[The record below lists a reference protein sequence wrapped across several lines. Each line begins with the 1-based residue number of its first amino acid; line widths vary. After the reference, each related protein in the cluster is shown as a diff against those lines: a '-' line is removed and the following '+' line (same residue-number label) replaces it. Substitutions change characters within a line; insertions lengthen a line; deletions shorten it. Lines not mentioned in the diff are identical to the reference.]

1 MLNDS
6 TCGEPDAFSRVK
18 IPRLDLQHPER
29 SKVTSG
35 RNVVDRHTIK
45 ATIAGKESL
54 KKKWK
59 RIPNTD
65 NWRTNMDEEAM
76 SRKSKR

>member
-29 SKVTSG
+29 LKVTSG

-45 ATIAGKESL
+45 ATIACPTSAGTVTITTIASP
-54 KKKWK
+54 
-59 RIPNTD
+59 RYTVQ
-65 NWRTNMDEEAM
+65 
-76 SRKSKR
+76 SKQDLPSDG